1 MLKIA
6 PYSKVK
12 NDWVVAIMRRKLQG
26 ILIKSALIGDER
38 YSTYSPNPLPPAPA
52 IDMPAISVWL
62 EKANLAVGELNGVV
76 ENAPDPN
83 VINYM
88 YIRKEAVLSSQI
100 EGTQSTLDDL
110 LRYESGSTPG
120 TTIDDVAEVSSYV
133 SALNHGLKQIDGGFP
148 LSLRLIREIHK
159 ILLTNTR
166 GKNKMPGVFRTS
178 QNWIGGTRPGTAR
191 FVPAP
196 PDEVIPLM
204 GDMEKFMN
212 AQEDKIPLLV
222 RVALIHHQFETI
234 HPFLDGNGRTGRL
247 LITLHLCARGFL
259 KSPFLYLSLFFKQ
272 HRDLYYDKLTEVRK
286 TGDWEE
292 WLNFF
297 LEGVAVT
304 ATDAK
309 YTLLKIQKM
318 FERDDSLVKGIGR
331 ARESAGAVLNQFK
344 QKPLLAIPEIVK
356 RTELSTPTAISAVGR
371 LIDLGII
378 KNISEKKW
386 GQIYSYEGYTKLLN
400 SNEG

>member
-1 MLKIA
+1 MK
-6 PYSKVK
+6 
-12 NDWVVAIMRRKLQG
+12 RKTQG
-26 ILIKSALIGDER
+26 TLHKSALVGTER
-38 YSTYSPNPLPPAPA
+38 YSTYAPNPLPPVPA
-52 IDMPAISVWL
+52 IDMVAISDFL
-62 EKANLAVGELNGVV
+62 EKANLAIGELNGVV

-83 VINYM
+83 IINYM

-120 TTIDDVAEVSSYV
+120 TPIDDVTEVSSYV
-133 SALNHGLKQIDGGFP
+133 LALNHGLKRISKGFP

-159 ILLTNTR
+159 ILLTNSR
-166 GKNKMPGVFRTS
+166 GKNKMPGEFRSS
-178 QNWIGGTRPGTAR
+178 QNWIGGTQPATAK

-196 PDEVIPLM
+196 PDKVLSLM

-212 AQEDKIPLLV
+212 AEDKIPLLV
-222 RVALIHHQFETI
+222 KVALIHHQFETI

-247 LITLHLCARGFL
+247 LITLHLCARKFL

-272 HRDLYYDKLTEVRK
+272 HHDLYYDKLMEVRK

-297 LEGVAVT
+297 LEGVTET
-304 ATDAK
+304 AKDAK
-309 YTLLKIQKM
+309 NTLIKIQKM
-318 FERDDSLVKGIGR
+318 FNKDDARIKGIGR
-331 ARESAGAVLNQFK
+331 AHESASIVLAEFK
-344 QKPLLAIPEIVK
+344 QKPLLTITEITK
-356 RTELSTPTAISAVGR
+356 RTKLSKPTAISTVRR
-371 LIDLGII
+371 LIDLDIV

-386 GQIYSYEGYTKLLN
+386 GQIYSYEGYIKLLTL
-400 SNEG
+400 NEE